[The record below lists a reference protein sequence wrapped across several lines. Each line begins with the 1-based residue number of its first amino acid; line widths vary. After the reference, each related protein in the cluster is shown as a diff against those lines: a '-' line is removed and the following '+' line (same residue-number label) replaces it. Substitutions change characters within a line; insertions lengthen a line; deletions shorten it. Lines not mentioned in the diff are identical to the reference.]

1 LVRAQRERPLR
12 ISVELV
18 PRSQESLA
26 GELAQIKAQLPSV
39 DTINLPDLSSFPL
52 RSWQGCTQARPLFN
66 AIPHL
71 RAVDI
76 DLAKPLPMAAF
87 LAEHGISEVLVV
99 GGDTAPSMSRPVYPT
114 TSLELIKKVRLEHP
128 ELTVYAALDPYRQ
141 SFRAERDYALRKL
154 EAGAAGLFT
163 QPFFDLRLLELYA
176 ELLPSTQVFWGAT
189 SVLSERTKQYWL
201 TRNHAILPTDF
212 APTLAWNRRLA
223 QRVLAFAKAHG
234 GNVYF
239 MPIKVDVVRYLQGIV

>member
-1 LVRAQRERPLR
+1 MR

-18 PRSQESLA
+18 PRSHQSLA
-26 GELAQIKAQLPSV
+26 GELAQIKAHLPSV
-39 DTINLPDLSSFPL
+39 DTINFPDVLSFPL
-52 RSWQGCTQARPLFN
+52 RSWRGCAQASPQFN

-76 DLAKPLPMAAF
+76 DLAKPLPMAAL
-87 LAEHGISEVLVV
+87 LAEHGVGEVLVV

-114 TSLELIKKVRLEHP
+114 TSLELIKKIRLEHP
-128 ELTVYAALDPYRQ
+128 KLTVYAALDPYRQ

-176 ELLPSTQVFWGAT
+176 ELLPGVQVFWGAT
-189 SVLSERTKQYWL
+189 SVLSERAKQYWL
-201 TRNHAILPTDF
+201 TRNHAILPIDF
-212 APTLAWNRRLA
+212 TPTLAWNRHLA
-223 QRVLAFAKAHG
+223 QTVLAFARAHG
-234 GNVYF
+234 SHVYF
-239 MPIKVDVVRYLQGIV
+239 MPIKVDVVHYLQGIV